1 MDEVRLTAGSSGK
14 PLVRMFLSF
23 ARADEAIAVRLWE
36 QLAIATAVDR
46 VYEFELRRFDQ
57 ALLVGSDWDA
67 CVRDAL
73 TSCEL
78 GVLALSDAFLGS
90 VHSSIEPFSSAPASV
105 PRICTPPISPA
116 PICVNAAWKT
126 PISPARSRPDFATS
140 GQALRSPR
148 PRDRPAP
155 ACRATRVPP
164 QPARCDLQSR
174 RDSTGDRQRSQST
187 HLRRR
192 HR

>member
-1 MDEVRLTAGSSGK
+1 MRLTAGSSGK

-90 VHSSIEPFSSAPASV
+90 VHSSIVAVLQCTSLRSANLHSTDLTGAYLRQCRMEDADLAGTITSGLRHIWSGASL
-105 PRICTPPISPA
+105 PA
-116 PICVNAAWKT
+116 P
-126 PISPARSRPDFATS
+126 PRPAR
-140 GQALRSPR
+140 
-148 PRDRPAP
+148 
-155 ACRATRVPP
+155 TR
-164 QPARCDLQSR
+164 LQSHAGPA
-174 RDSTGDRQRSQST
+174 TAGAV
-187 HLRRR
+187 
-192 HR
+192 

>member
-36 QLAIATAVDR
+36 QLATATAVDR
-46 VYEFELRRFDQ
+46 VYEFELWRFDQ

-67 CVRDAL
+67 CVQDAL

-90 VHSSIEPFSSAPASV
+90 EYIKNVELPALMDV
-105 PRICTPPISPA
+105 PGKRAIPLSLRRISPHA
-116 PICVNAAWKT
+116 DMRGLEHKQVHGHQRPFETVHRQAAQTAWVHDLVNQIHRVLARAA
-126 PISPARSRPDFATS
+126 
-140 GQALRSPR
+140 QAEG
-148 PRDRPAP
+148 
-155 ACRATRVPP
+155 TR
-164 QPARCDLQSR
+164 
-174 RDSTGDRQRSQST
+174 
-187 HLRRR
+187 
-192 HR
+192 